1 MKNTTMLA
9 RSLRVRVERLLRG
22 DFRPEDLNHLFL
34 YLRAHSHGAWSIVE
48 VGDFIAHRDRRKK
61 GPVTQAAR
69 DFFYASRC
77 LLPPGKFNDLLSI
90 PSIFPEAMNAQ
101 LRRIDSRI
109 IQRYTGLREK

>member
-1 MKNTTMLA
+1 MAHGRLW
-9 RSLRVRVERLLRG
+9 RSAISS
-22 DFRPEDLNHLFL
+22 P
-34 YLRAHSHGAWSIVE
+34 
-48 VGDFIAHRDRRKK
+48 IAIGEKK

-109 IQRYTGLREK
+109 IQRDTGLREK